1 LVTIGCEALETMKP
15 LRSNCEVRSRLAMSS
30 GQGARNDDMRKL
42 IELL

>member
-1 LVTIGCEALETMKP
+1 
-15 LRSNCEVRSRLAMSS
+15 MSS